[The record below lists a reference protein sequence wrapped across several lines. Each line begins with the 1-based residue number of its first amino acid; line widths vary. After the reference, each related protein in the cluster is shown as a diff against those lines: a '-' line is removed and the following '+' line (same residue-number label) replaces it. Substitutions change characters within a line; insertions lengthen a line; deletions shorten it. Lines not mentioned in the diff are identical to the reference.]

1 MKFIIINQIFEKYP
15 GVEIGVI
22 VIKGMD
28 NTGRNE
34 EILKL
39 LRIEE
44 ANQKMLL
51 AETEIGSLPEI
62 SQWREI
68 YRSFGSHPKDYRSSV
83 ESLLRRARAGNKE
96 IPHINKL
103 VDLYNYLSLKFHL
116 PAGAEDLDKVK
127 GDIRLTFAS
136 GNEEGITIGSTQ
148 PEKCDPGEVIYQDE
162 EGFICRKWNW
172 READRTKIDKET
184 VNAVLVV
191 EKAPSLSREKL
202 SEALEEAEQHIKMHF
217 KAGTESAILSQNK
230 QSIEFSFERA
240 KKEHLKEN
248 KQDLIKSGEREK
260 KVKKVPEKSKTA
272 VNPLLENAEVST
284 DKKIKSALLSAFQKL
299 YPDSGIRYGDI
310 KLEHPSRKNY
320 GDYSSNL
327 AMITASKIKVK
338 PIELAEKI
346 SQQLNKYIGSGQSM
360 SYSTYSNDYTGSKFI
375 VSDVLE
381 NVKAVLPGFINIFL
395 AEKYLISQMGRAP
408 DYGKSVK
415 TGKKMIIEFTDPNP
429 FKEFH
434 IGHVYSNSVGESIAR
449 INEEL
454 GAKVARANYFGDVG
468 MHVAKSIWGM
478 KKLAKNMDNKSLT
491 QKVKYLGEAYA
502 IGATAFE
509 EDEKAK
515 EEMNKI
521 NYLVFVAA
529 QDYMQKKMKWEP
541 RINYRQFVKADEK
554 EIQEVGSLFQ
564 KGREWS
570 LAYFESIYR
579 RLGAKFDYY
588 YPESIVGE
596 YGLQIVKEGL
606 EKGIFEKSE
615 GATVFRGEKYGLHT
629 RVFINALGLPTYET
643 KELGLAPTKY
653 KDFQY
658 DFSMIVTAKEINE
671 YFQVLLKVL
680 SLVKPDL
687 ASKTRHLG
695 HGLVKLPEGKM
706 SSRTGKIISGE
717 ALLEMVKTK
726 LKERL
731 HNTGSDNYTK
741 AESELILEK
750 TAVAAIKYS
759 LLKVALPADIV
770 FDLEKSVNFEGDSGP
785 YLQYTYARCR
795 SVLRKAEDRGIK
807 YMVSSIKYGKKL
819 NEEEKD
825 LLRTFYQ
832 FEEVVLEAG
841 RNFLPSAIAAY
852 LYGLAQ
858 KYNVF
863 YSKHLI
869 LGNQKQNQASLFRL
883 ALTHTTSKI
892 IKKGLWLLG
901 IETVERM

>member
-1 MKFIIINQIFEKYP
+1 
-15 GVEIGVI
+15 
-22 VIKGMD
+22 
-28 NTGRNE
+28 
-34 EILKL
+34 
-39 LRIEE
+39 
-44 ANQKMLL
+44 
-51 AETEIGSLPEI
+51 
-62 SQWREI
+62 
-68 YRSFGSHPKDYRSSV
+68 
-83 ESLLRRARAGNKE
+83 
-96 IPHINKL
+96 
-103 VDLYNYLSLKFHL
+103 
-116 PAGAEDLDKVK
+116 
-127 GDIRLTFAS
+127 
-136 GNEEGITIGSTQ
+136 
-148 PEKCDPGEVIYQDE
+148 
-162 EGFICRKWNW
+162 
-172 READRTKIDKET
+172 
-184 VNAVLVV
+184 
-191 EKAPSLSREKL
+191 
-202 SEALEEAEQHIKMHF
+202 MHF

-230 QSIEFSFERA
+230 QSIEFSFEGE

-248 KQDLIKSGEREK
+248 KQDVIKSGEGEK
-260 KVKKVPEKSKTA
+260 KVKKIPEKNTA
-272 VNPLLENAEVST
+272 VANPLLKDAEVST
-284 DKKIKSALLSAFQKL
+284 YKKIKSVLFSAFQKL

-310 KLEHPSRKNY
+310 KLEHPSSKNY

-327 AMITASKIKVK
+327 AMIMASKIKVK

-346 SQQLNKYIGSGQSM
+346 SQELNKYIGTGQSM
-360 SYSTYSNDYTGSKFI
+360 SYSTHSNDYTGSKFI

-478 KKLAKNMDNKSLT
+478 KKLAKNMDNKFLA

-515 EEMNKI
+515 EEMKKI
-521 NYLVFVAA
+521 NYLVFIAA
-529 QDYMQKKMKWEP
+529 QDYMQKEMKWEP

-564 KGREWS
+564 KGWEWS

-588 YPESIVGE
+588 YPESIVG
-596 YGLQIVKEGL
+596 
-606 EKGIFEKSE
+606 
-615 GATVFRGEKYGLHT
+615 KYGLHT

-741 AESELILEK
+741 AESEFILEK

-759 LLKVALPADIV
+759 LLKVALPSDIV

-795 SVLRKAEDRGIK
+795 RVLRKAEDRGIK

-841 RNFLPSAIAAY
+841 RNFLPSDR
-852 LYGLAQ
+852 
-858 KYNVF
+858 K
-863 YSKHLI
+863 
-869 LGNQKQNQASLFRL
+869 
-883 ALTHTTSKI
+883 
-892 IKKGLWLLG
+892 
-901 IETVERM
+901 

>member
-1 MKFIIINQIFEKYP
+1 
-15 GVEIGVI
+15 
-22 VIKGMD
+22 
-28 NTGRNE
+28 
-34 EILKL
+34 
-39 LRIEE
+39 
-44 ANQKMLL
+44 
-51 AETEIGSLPEI
+51 
-62 SQWREI
+62 
-68 YRSFGSHPKDYRSSV
+68 
-83 ESLLRRARAGNKE
+83 
-96 IPHINKL
+96 
-103 VDLYNYLSLKFHL
+103 
-116 PAGAEDLDKVK
+116 
-127 GDIRLTFAS
+127 
-136 GNEEGITIGSTQ
+136 
-148 PEKCDPGEVIYQDE
+148 
-162 EGFICRKWNW
+162 
-172 READRTKIDKET
+172 
-184 VNAVLVV
+184 
-191 EKAPSLSREKL
+191 
-202 SEALEEAEQHIKMHF
+202 
-217 KAGTESAILSQNK
+217 
-230 QSIEFSFERA
+230 
-240 KKEHLKEN
+240 
-248 KQDLIKSGEREK
+248 
-260 KVKKVPEKSKTA
+260 
-272 VNPLLENAEVST
+272 
-284 DKKIKSALLSAFQKL
+284 
-299 YPDSGIRYGDI
+299 
-310 KLEHPSRKNY
+310 
-320 GDYSSNL
+320 
-327 AMITASKIKVK
+327 
-338 PIELAEKI
+338 
-346 SQQLNKYIGSGQSM
+346 
-360 SYSTYSNDYTGSKFI
+360 
-375 VSDVLE
+375 
-381 NVKAVLPGFINIFL
+381 
-395 AEKYLISQMGRAP
+395 
-408 DYGKSVK
+408 
-415 TGKKMIIEFTDPNP
+415 
-429 FKEFH
+429 
-434 IGHVYSNSVGESIAR
+434 
-449 INEEL
+449 
-454 GAKVARANYFGDVG
+454 
-468 MHVAKSIWGM
+468 
-478 KKLAKNMDNKSLT
+478 
-491 QKVKYLGEAYA
+491 
-502 IGATAFE
+502 
-509 EDEKAK
+509 
-515 EEMNKI
+515 
-521 NYLVFVAA
+521 
-529 QDYMQKKMKWEP
+529 MKWEP